1 MIKVHEHT
9 IEVTNQDD
17 PLFKS
22 LTVSNL
28 LRHLEHYAKHPHEYF
43 EPLESSEVKESFEN
57 GLHVLYRVLH
67 FGSMDVK
74 DRVSFIDNHTMVTDI
89 EHTEDY
95 PGSRLT
101 IEIRTSEIKNVISLH
116 FIYEEDTDSA
126 PQEDI
131 FLSLRRKAYEQKDR
145 DMVERIRQQ
154 AGHLSEV
161 S

>member
-9 IEVTNQDD
+9 IEVTNSDD
-17 PLFKS
+17 PLFKL

-43 EPLESSEVKESFEN
+43 EPIESSEVKESFED
-57 GLHVLYRVLH
+57 GVHVLDRVLH
-67 FGSMDVK
+67 FSSMDVK
-74 DRVSFIDNHTMVTDI
+74 DRVSFLDNHTMVTDI
-89 EHTEDY
+89 EHTENY

-101 IEIRTSEIKNVISLH
+101 IEIKTSEIKNTISLH

-154 AGHLSEV
+154 AGHLSKL

>member
-1 MIKVHEHT
+1 MPSILMSILNPWKA
-9 IEVTNQDD
+9 
-17 PLFKS
+17 
-22 LTVSNL
+22 
-28 LRHLEHYAKHPHEYF
+28 R
-43 EPLESSEVKESFEN
+43 EVKESFEN

-74 DRVSFIDNHTMVTDI
+74 DRVSFIDSYTMITDI
-89 EHTEDY
+89 EHTENY
-95 PGSRLT
+95 PASRLT
-101 IEIRTSEIKNVISLH
+101 IEIKTSEIKNTISLH
-116 FIYEEDTDSA
+116 FIYEEDTDAA

-154 AGHLSEV
+154 AGHLSKL